1 MVNYLLGA
9 DFDIALMR
17 GVAVL
22 VIACPCALGLATP
35 AAIMAGMGT
44 AARHGVWFKDAVSL
58 ESAGSIDTIIFDKTG
73 TLTLGRP
80 SVQKIQCL
88 SSKINKSQALGLTAS
103 IE

>member
-1 MVNYLLGA
+1 
-9 DFDIALMR
+9 MR

-44 AARHGVWFKDAVSL
+44 AAHHGVWFKDAVSL
-58 ESAGSIDTIIFDKTG
+58 ESAGGIDTIIFDKTG

-80 SVQKIQCL
+80 SVQK
-88 SSKINKSQALGLTAS
+88 SNA
-103 IE
+103 